1 LTTVATGVLLP
12 PPLVGGGGV
21 VVGGAGVVVG
31 GAGVVVGGAGV
42 VVGGAGVVVGG
53 AGVVVGGAGVVVGG
67 AGVVVVR
74 PGDVV
79 VGGWFGGVVGAPRRV
94 VGGAPVLDKPEPDPP
109 PPVGS
114 PTAEG
119 SAGTIAV
126 AGVGEAER
134 TPPGGALATSATRR
148 RATWMCDR
156 AGALR
161 TTCAGVSL
169 PPALGQPR
177 NPTTALAST
186 NRRAAPTTIEPA
198 VPSPARYA
206 RVARTLATKL
216 ARLDAP
222 LSSVMIAKSSLPF
235 KGP

>member
-1 LTTVATGVLLP
+1 
-12 PPLVGGGGV
+12 V

-42 VVGGAGVVVGG
+42 VVEGAGF
-53 AGVVVGGAGVVVGG
+53 VVGG

-74 PGDVV
+74 PGTVV
-79 VGGWFGGVVGAPRRV
+79 VGGSFGGVVGAPRRV
-94 VGGAPVLDKPEPDPP
+94 VGGPPVLDNPEPEPP
-109 PPVGS
+109 TPV
-114 PTAEG
+114 PATTVERR
-119 SAGTIAV
+119 AGRIAV
-126 AGVGEAER
+126 AAFGEAER
-134 TPPGGALATSATRR
+134 TPPGAALATSETRR
-148 RATWMCDR
+148 RAAGVCDR

-177 NPTTALAST
+177 NATTALAST
-186 NRRAAPTTIEPA
+186 NTTAAPTTIEPA

-206 RVARTLATKL
+206 RVVRTLATKL

-222 LSSVMIAKSSLPF
+222 LSSVMMAKSSLPF
-235 KGP
+235 KDP